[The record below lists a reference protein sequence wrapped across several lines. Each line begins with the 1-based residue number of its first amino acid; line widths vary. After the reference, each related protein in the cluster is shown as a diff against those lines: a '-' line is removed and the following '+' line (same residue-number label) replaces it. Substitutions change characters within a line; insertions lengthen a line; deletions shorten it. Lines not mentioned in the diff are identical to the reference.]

1 MSETSAPSG
10 YEVNQQ
16 LNSGRPH
23 RERSFTLI
31 LCFASLNVVSMLCSR
46 YRAAM
51 SQVDYETGRQI
62 GLEICAII
70 DRAIAQSVIPD
81 AVSLLKLFEQRL
93 RNADDKGAR
102 FIAAQQAVCE
112 TDIQAFTERAKD
124 TVLAEL
130 ADWNDW
136 ITTEGVRDLVDNRI
150 DRKLKPVIDVIA
162 QGVKDRVKN
171 TLPPTSSIQP
181 SLTVEKYK
189 KLITTQLADI
199 FDRITT
205 QTKPR

>member
-1 MSETSAPSG
+1 
-10 YEVNQQ
+10 
-16 LNSGRPH
+16 
-23 RERSFTLI
+23 
-31 LCFASLNVVSMLCSR
+31 MLSSR

-51 SQVDYETGRQI
+51 SQVDYESGRQF

-70 DRAIAQSVIPD
+70 DRAIAQRVIPD
-81 AVSLLKLFEQRL
+81 AVSLSKLFGQRL
-93 RNADDKGAR
+93 RNADDKSAR

-112 TDIQAFTERAKD
+112 TDIQDFTKRAKD
-124 TVLAEL
+124 TLLTEL

-136 ITTEGVRDLVDNRI
+136 ITTEGVRDLVDHYV
-150 DRKLKPVIDVIA
+150 DRKLKSVIDVIA
-162 QGVKDRVKN
+162 QSVRGRVKN
-171 TLPPTSSIQP
+171 TLPITSSTQP
-181 SLTVEKYK
+181 SLTIEKYK